1 MRIEFHA
8 DLDRLTAEAG
18 EMCAIAGDLIQ
29 CATTALV
36 ETDAQPV
43 DKMLVDL
50 ERLDRL
56 RDRVIDR
63 AFALLALQAPVARDL
78 RVVVSSIQIAAAA
91 DRMGGLANNVA
102 KVVRRHHPEPA
113 VPTAALSHLTAMAQV
128 AVELARSVQ
137 AAVATCDVAQ
147 ARRILAGDETMNDL
161 HRQLFV
167 LLLDSRWPH
176 GAAAAADAALL
187 GRFYERFADQAVDIA
202 RRVVFQG
209 CGRVGTVGDISQ
221 TRQLHQAV
229 GHEEVKP
236 R

>member
-8 DLDRLTAEAG
+8 DPDRLTAEVG

-36 ETDAQPV
+36 ETDAQRAEQV
-43 DKMLVDL
+43 LVDL

-56 RDRVIDR
+56 RAGDRPCVR
-63 AFALLALQAPVARDL
+63 AAGVASAGGAGLARG
-78 RVVVSSIQIAAAA
+78 VSSIQIAAAA

-113 VPTAALSHLTAMAQV
+113 VPTAALSHFTAMAQV

-147 ARRILAGDETMNDL
+147 ARRPLADDDAMNDL

-167 LLLDSRWPH
+167 LVLDSRWPH
-176 GAAAAADAALL
+176 GAAAAADVALL
-187 GRFYERFADQAVDIA
+187 GGFYERFADQAVDIA
-202 RRVVFQG
+202 CRVVFQG
-209 CGRVGTVGDISQ
+209 SGRIGTVGSGSNLVASD
-221 TRQLHQAV
+221 H
-229 GHEEVKP
+229 
-236 R
+236 